1 MKKVNI
7 LLIPVWYRMYFNS
20 NFTTHSL
27 SHVPVLVFPVVDIKP
42 PGEKTRELAGDL
54 FPFLD
59 ESDKP

>member
-1 MKKVNI
+1 
-7 LLIPVWYRMYFNS
+7 MYFNNS
-20 NFTTHSL
+20 FTTHSL

-54 FPFLD
+54 LPFLD